1 MELNVTAVEQDC
13 HNKGALKNNN
23 NNKNNNNSSSSSSS
37 SSNFHA
43 MHVTAVFLSDSYIVT
58 DMYPAMMIRG
68 THTPISDVN

>member
-13 HNKGALKNNN
+13 HNKGALKNTNNNKTNN
-23 NNKNNNNSSSSSSS
+23 NNNS